1 MKNFDIEWK
10 KNEKYGN
17 EVIRTNRIVA
27 DKAQTAVSLFMQT
40 FGNLKKNDII
50 QVQEIGIN
58 GEPVGE
64 PIIPN

>member
-1 MKNFDIEWK
+1 
-10 KNEKYGN
+10 
-17 EVIRTNRIVA
+17 
-27 DKAQTAVSLFMQT
+27 MQT

>member
-17 EVIRTNRIVA
+17 EVVRTNRIVA